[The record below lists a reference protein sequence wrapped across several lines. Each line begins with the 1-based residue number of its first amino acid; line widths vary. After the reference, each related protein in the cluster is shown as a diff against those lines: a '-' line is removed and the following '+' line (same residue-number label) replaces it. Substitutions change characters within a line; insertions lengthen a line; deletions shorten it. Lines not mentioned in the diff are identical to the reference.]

1 MTQYDTS
8 NVKLSKSELNQ
19 LKSGKKN
26 CTKRTFLQMLLVIL
40 TMRTIFS
47 ISYY

>member
-19 LKSGKKN
+19 LKKN
-26 CTKRTFLQMLLVIL
+26 GTKRTFLQMLLMIL

-47 ISYY
+47 KSYY